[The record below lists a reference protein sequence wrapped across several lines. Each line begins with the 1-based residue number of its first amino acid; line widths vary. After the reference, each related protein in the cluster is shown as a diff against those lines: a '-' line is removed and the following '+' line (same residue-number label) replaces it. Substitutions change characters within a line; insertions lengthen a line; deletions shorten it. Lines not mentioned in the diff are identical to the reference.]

1 MIAKVEP
8 DERYRLSHNDAIS
21 VVKPGLVVF
30 VFFHEGKMSKLYPD
44 IFDKFLVGEE
54 VGSGS
59 FSVVYEGYKRFS
71 MEKVAMKIIK
81 KKRKSITTES
91 GSDVILRTEDVFKEV
106 DILKNLEHPC
116 VNQLVDF
123 IHSPTNTV
131 IVLEFAAGGEL
142 FEQVRIRFQQAL
154 LYDIDRYA
162 KTMTLTECRR
172 KLRKFS
178 FIRYRTPSLTCT
190 LVTFV
195 TET

>member
-1 MIAKVEP
+1 
-8 DERYRLSHNDAIS
+8 
-21 VVKPGLVVF
+21 
-30 VFFHEGKMSKLYPD
+30 
-44 IFDKFLVGEE
+44 
-54 VGSGS
+54 
-59 FSVVYEGYKRFS
+59 

-142 FEQVRIRFQQAL
+142 FEQVRIRFQWAL
-154 LYDIDRYA
+154 LFDIDRYA
-162 KTMTLTECRR
+162 KIMTLTECRR